1 MGIEANKMDSL
12 DNRRL
17 VVISPTAPPNIC
29 GVSDYSFLTA
39 QEIIKFYRSASIGVV
54 DVPQSSGVN
63 DNGALKIGPWEEM
76 LRQAADGPTDLL
88 LHYTPTS
95 YAWTGL
101 PISLIQAMRR
111 FKKTNPDN
119 RIFIFFHELWSNS
132 LSLKFHQIAR
142 NQLAKWSSYQMG
154 SLADGISTL
163 TNGQK
168 KDLEAILKKPTIQL
182 GLVGANITPTYKE
195 IGLRSERQTG
205 VWAVFGLAH
214 TRLWALQAHLPL
226 LKNLH
231 EQGSLVQL
239 HSIGPADNS
248 YAREEAQFIEENFGK
263 NVLVQFGS
271 LQPEEVSRQLLHVE
285 AAIVKQDADSL
296 YKSGSFSAL
305 AAHAVPVVCEVP
317 TSLNNPPG
325 KALFRPNEVQE
336 NPEIIRNEEGK
347 KRRQQ
352 LHNWFWSTRSWEAIG
367 QDMHTWMS

>member
-1 MGIEANKMDSL
+1 MDSL
-12 DNRRL
+12 ENRKL
-17 VVISPTAPPNIC
+17 VVIAPTAPPNIC
-29 GVSDYSFLTA
+29 GVSDYSFLTT
-39 QEIIKFYRSASIGVV
+39 QEIARFYRSASIGVV
-54 DVPQSSGVN
+54 DVPQRSDPNTLGLVN
-63 DNGALKIGPWEEM
+63 VGPWEEII
-76 LRQAADGPTDLL
+76 REAAAGPTDLL

-101 PISLIQAMRR
+101 PISLMYAMHR
-111 FKKTNPDN
+111 FKKTNADN

-132 LSLKFHQIAR
+132 FELKFHQIVR
-142 NQLAKWSSYQMG
+142 NQLAKWASFRMG
-154 SLADGISTL
+154 NLADGISTL

-182 GLVGANITPTYKE
+182 GLVGANIVPTSRE
-195 IGLRSERQTG
+195 MGLESERQSG

-226 LKNLH
+226 LKNLYA
-231 EQGSLVQL
+231 QGTFRQL

-248 YAREEAQFIEENFGK
+248 YAREEAVFMEENFGK
-263 NVLVQFGS
+263 DVLIQLGS

-285 AAIVKQDADSL
+285 AAVVKQDADSL

-336 NPEIIRNEEGK
+336 NPAIIRNEEGK

-367 QDMHTWMS
+367 QDMRLWMS